1 MRQPISITD
10 ATLRWQGSDD
20 SSTFKFHCTVSMS
33 PSRILDLRHLGR
45 SWKPST
51 GLAFQWPANCN
62 LGEEIRPAAHLEQ
75 MPGHHPSDLLYF
87 KFTVSLGPPKPDAT
101 VLAMRETSGGTQKS
115 QRRARTGLTPVE
127 ETGKEGG
134 GVGETCTC
142 GEVQGC
148 QRGSPW
154 AQRAAAGRSPKP
166 CRTACSPPPQCV
178 RPCWES
184 PRVQS
189 CGGVQTPSVWL
200 GPAIKQ
206 TTRGVFSWHHTLPG
220 QRCHLM
226 T

>member
-166 CRTACSPPPQCV
+166 CRTACSPPRHACALAGNHPECSHV
-178 RPCWES
+178 VESRP
-184 PRVQS
+184 PV
-189 CGGVQTPSVWL
+189 CGWGQPSSRRPEVSFH
-200 GPAIKQ
+200 GTIPCRASVAI
-206 TTRGVFSWHHTLPG
+206 
-220 QRCHLM
+220 
-226 T
+226 